1 MIVVAKLGKPYTDA
15 ERISFIVNYNH
26 QLGYQINETENELQA
41 LGFDDDELK
50 EQKIS
55 EVRSIRDNYLKI
67 YVDDRAKSPFMWD
80 EVSEE
85 EKTLIGEYRK
95 YLLDYTEQENWYEQ
109 NPLMFDEWKDV
120 LSTTEQVKTMGDVYG
135 TNTSV

>member
-1 MIVVAKLGKPYTDA
+1 MIIVAKLEKPYTDA

-41 LGFDDDELK
+41 LGYDDDERK

-55 EVRSIRDNYLKI
+55 EVRAVRDNYLKI

-85 EKTLIGEYRK
+85 EKALIGEYRK
-95 YLLDYTEQENWYEQ
+95 YLLDYPKQENWCEV
-109 NPLMFDEWKDV
+109 NPFTFDEWKEKVDV
-120 LSTTEQVKTMGDVYG
+120 PSEVV
-135 TNTSV
+135 NE

>member
-1 MIVVAKLGKPYTDA
+1 MIVVAKLEKPYTDA

-41 LGFDDDELK
+41 LGFDDDERK

-55 EVRSIRDNYLKI
+55 EVRAIRDNYLKI

-80 EVSEE
+80 EIPEE
-85 EKTLIGEYRK
+85 EKALIGEYRK
-95 YLLDYTEQENWYEQ
+95 YLLDYTKQENWYEH
-109 NPLMFDEWKDV
+109 NPLMFEEWKE
-120 LSTTEQVKTMGDVYG
+120 SQTPITEEPHVPTMGEVYG
-135 TNTSV
+135 AV